1 MYAKIKIRSFC
12 WNSPITVRLIFWFFV
27 GLSLKS
33 TLHLYTPPSV
43 DSKGS
48 ISSSAGFTSVFITAL
63 SPNTYGSDQSF
74 AWAIFRPR
82 TSMRYIGSLSFSS
95 LYQNTMM
102 TVSSLISG
110 SMSQGIWA
118 LKPATALTSDI
129 VTEKYRETTKLSL
142 RKGFDFPFYTFV

>member
-1 MYAKIKIRSFC
+1 M
-12 WNSPITVRLIFWFFV
+12 TVRLIFWFFV
-27 GLSLKS
+27 GLFLKS

-43 DSKGS
+43 NSKGS

-63 SPNTYGSDQSF
+63 SPNTYGSDQSL
-74 AWAIFRPR
+74 AWAIFLPR

-102 TVSSLISG
+102 TISSLIGG

-118 LKPATALTSDI
+118 LKPATAFTSDI
-129 VTEKYRETTKLSL
+129 STEKYGEATELSL
-142 RKGFDFPFYTFV
+142 WRRYKGSSYYYIFPYLIYAYI